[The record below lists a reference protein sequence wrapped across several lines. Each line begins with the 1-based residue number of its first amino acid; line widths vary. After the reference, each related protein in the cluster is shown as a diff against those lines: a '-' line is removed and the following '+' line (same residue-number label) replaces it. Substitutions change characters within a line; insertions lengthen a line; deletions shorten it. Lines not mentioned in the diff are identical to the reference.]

1 MGHITSKYAGGKLA
15 RMLLPMAIVV
25 PVILDL
31 LEMQGEKKGLYS
43 PQYGDALH
51 SYAAIIIL
59 ILVIWRSAA
68 AINKSSLIAI
78 EEIEQRKINLKE
90 ISDYKYALD
99 ESTVIAI
106 TDQKGIIKKVNSNF
120 CKISK
125 YSEEEL
131 IGQDHRIINS
141 GYHSKEFIREL
152 WVTIANG
159 KIWKGEFKNKAKDGT
174 DFWLDTT
181 IVPFLN
187 KKGKPYQYLSIRAD
201 ITLKKKNEDTIK
213 EFYRDLEIKVK
224 ERTEGVSHCQQETC
238 CIK

>member
-1 MGHITSKYAGGKLA
+1 MEFNFRPNLAFYIDISVFYFVVYKPFKYKIIKQE
-15 RMLLPMAIVV
+15 RTN
-25 PVILDL
+25 
-31 LEMQGEKKGLYS
+31 
-43 PQYGDALH
+43 DALQ
-51 SYAAIIIL
+51 
-59 ILVIWRSAA
+59 
-68 AINKSSLIAI
+68 KS
-78 EEIEQRKINLKE
+78 LKE

-141 GYHSKEFIREL
+141 GYHSKSFIKNL
-152 WVTIANG
+152 WTTIANG
-159 KIWKGEFKNKAKDGT
+159 NIWRGEMKNKAKDGT

-187 KKGKPYQYLSIRAD
+187 EQGKPYQYLSIRAD
-201 ITLKKKNEDTIK
+201 ITVKKK
-213 EFYRDLEIKVK
+213 
-224 ERTEGVSHCQQETC
+224 ERGYNKRILQRSGNKGKRTY
-238 CIK
+238 